1 MKLWK
6 RLRRKIKPATIY
18 KVAGLFFIKLNVNL
32 IIFAKMIKLKGKK
45 INFSVFIL
53 LAHYKKIGYNN
64 CN

>member
-1 MKLWK
+1 
-6 RLRRKIKPATIY
+6 
-18 KVAGLFFIKLNVNL
+18 
-32 IIFAKMIKLKGKK
+32 MIKLKGKK